1 MMDTKLQE
9 GGIMKRYGFWMLG
22 AAMALLLALS
32 AVPVMAAEKIA
43 FVHFQ
48 AALINSDAGKVA
60 AGQLSKVIEK
70 DKATIQAKEKELQ
83 KLKDELEKQRQVL
96 KEDAFRAKEADYQKR
111 LRDYQLMVRD
121 ANEEVEAKR
130 QEVFKPLAPVMGKVI
145 HDIGEREK
153 YTMIVDVSVI
163 PLIFYD
169 KKLDITQKATEEFNK
184 AYKAKK

>member
-1 MMDTKLQE
+1 
-9 GGIMKRYGFWMLG
+9 MKRYGFVMLG
-22 AAMALLLALS
+22 AALALS
-32 AVPVMAAEKIA
+32 LTMSAVPATAAEKVA

-70 DKATIQAKEKELQ
+70 DKASIQAREKELQ
-83 KLKDELEKQRQVL
+83 KIKDELEKQRQVL
-96 KEDAFRAKEADYQKR
+96 KEDAFRAKEADYQKK

-121 ANEEVEAKR
+121 ANEEVETKR

-145 HDIGEREK
+145 QDIGEREK
-153 YTMIVDVSVI
+153 YAMIVDVSVI

-169 KKLDITQKATEEFNK
+169 KKLDITQRATEEFNK
-184 AYKAKK
+184 IYKAKK

>member
-1 MMDTKLQE
+1 
-9 GGIMKRYGFWMLG
+9 MKKYGFLML
-22 AAMALLLALS
+22 AAVVALSLALS
-32 AVPVMAAEKIA
+32 AASAMAADKIA

-48 AALINSDAGKVA
+48 AALINSEAGKIA

-70 DKATIQAKEKELQ
+70 DKATLQAREKELQ
-83 KLKDELEKQRQVL
+83 KLKDELEKQKQVL
-96 KEDAFRAKEADYQKR
+96 KEDAFRAKEADYQKK

-169 KKLDITQKATEEFNK
+169 KKMDITQKATEEFNK